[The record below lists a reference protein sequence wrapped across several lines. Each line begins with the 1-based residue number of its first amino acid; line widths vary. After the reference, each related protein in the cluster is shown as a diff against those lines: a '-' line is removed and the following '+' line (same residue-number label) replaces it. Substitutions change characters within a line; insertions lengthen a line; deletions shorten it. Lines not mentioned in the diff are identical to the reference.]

1 MAMVAVAVACTHL
14 HHLTDLSRLD
24 VLLCAELQ
32 ALANT
37 VLVIGMVGASSVI
50 LFAIN
55 STLAE
60 LTSRYYIK

>member
-1 MAMVAVAVACTHL
+1 MAMVAIVVACTHL
-14 HHLTDLSRLD
+14 YHLISLFKLSM
-24 VLLCAELQ
+24 LLCAELQ

-60 LTSRYYIK
+60 LTSRYYTK